1 MKYEKKGNIYSA
13 TAILLMTVAVNV
25 ITTRFT
31 PYMFNDIR
39 PSDNNILLTS
49 LASVICPLAL
59 WCVSNWC
66 FTTLMDGKGT
76 AKDIYMF
83 SCYSLFPILIIH
95 IPLFAASF
103 IMSLEE
109 AAFYNAL
116 MTVSVLWLV
125 FMFFCGTLVIHHYSA
140 GKTVLAI
147 FLTIIGIA
155 VIVFLALLCVTLVQ
169 QIVIFIKVL
178 ISEISLRL

>member
-1 MKYEKKGNIYSA
+1 
-13 TAILLMTVAVNV
+13 
-25 ITTRFT
+25 
-31 PYMFNDIR
+31 
-39 PSDNNILLTS
+39 
-49 LASVICPLAL
+49 
-59 WCVSNWC
+59 
-66 FTTLMDGKGT
+66 
-76 AKDIYMF
+76 
-83 SCYSLFPILIIH
+83 
-95 IPLFAASF
+95 
-103 IMSLEE
+103 MSLEE